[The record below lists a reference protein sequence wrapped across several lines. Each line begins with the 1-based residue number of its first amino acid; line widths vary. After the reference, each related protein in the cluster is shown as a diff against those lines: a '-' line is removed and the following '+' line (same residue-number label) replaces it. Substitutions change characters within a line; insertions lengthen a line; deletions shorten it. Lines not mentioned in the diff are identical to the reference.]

1 MLGVAVG
8 RDCRGVAWGND
19 ARIKVVAIRTRLM
32 SFRNSLNHVTAAG
45 VRTCAL
51 SPAIVVA
58 NAVGRRNVS
67 RNVRALS
74 LLLSTKCRQ
83 SGTE

>member
-8 RDCRGVAWGND
+8 RDWRGVALGND
-19 ARIKVVAIRTRLM
+19 ARVKVVAIRTRLM

-58 NAVGRRNVS
+58 NAVGRRNVL

-83 SGTE
+83 SGIE

>member
-8 RDCRGVAWGND
+8 RDWRGVALGND
-19 ARIKVVAIRTRLM
+19 ARVKVVAIRTRLM

-58 NAVGRRNVS
+58 NAVGRRKVS
-67 RNVRALS
+67 RNVRALP

-83 SGTE
+83 SGIE

>member
-1 MLGVAVG
+1 MG
-8 RDCRGVAWGND
+8 
-19 ARIKVVAIRTRLM
+19 
-32 SFRNSLNHVTAAG
+32 FRNSLNHVTAAG

-51 SPAIVVA
+51 SPAIVVVA

-83 SGTE
+83 SGID

>member
-1 MLGVAVG
+1 MG
-8 RDCRGVAWGND
+8 
-19 ARIKVVAIRTRLM
+19 
-32 SFRNSLNHVTAAG
+32 FRNSLNHVTAAG

-58 NAVGRRNVS
+58 NAVGRRNVL

-83 SGTE
+83 SGIE